1 MAERWSPHHLRL
13 HRHLVR
19 QPALLPQGGV
29 LLAALSGGQD
39 SMALVA
45 LLRDLQRLHHWDL
58 QLWHGD
64 HQWRPESEKQA
75 SELEAWAQNQ
85 GLALSIDRWA
95 APIHREAAARD
106 WRYSCLIERARALQ
120 ASHVVTAHTA
130 SDRAETLLLHLARGS
145 HRRGL
150 ASLRGHR
157 ELGESLHLV
166 RPLLIFS
173 RQDTAQICQDLQLP
187 IWLDPSNQDP
197 QFSRNRVRAEVLP
210 VLEALHPGASRRIN
224 ALAERLAA
232 EDSTRSE
239 LLQLALEPLKGEGNP
254 HQLQRRRLMAL
265 SAANQRDLL
274 HTWLTTSTGLEL
286 GAQQLDT
293 LLARLAPTQGPG
305 QTDLAGPW
313 RLQWDRTTLHLK
325 IQPNAEINP

>member
-13 HRHLVR
+13 HRHLLR
-19 QPALLPQGGV
+19 QPTLMRPGSV

-64 HQWRPESEKQA
+64 HQWRPESSQQA
-75 SELEAWAQNQ
+75 SELEAWAQSQ
-85 GLALSIDRWA
+85 GLVLWIDRWA

-106 WRYSCLIERARALQ
+106 WRYSCLIERARALK

-150 ASLRGHR
+150 ASLQGQR
-157 ELGESLHLV
+157 ELGEGLQLV

-224 ALAERLAA
+224 ALAERLAE
-232 EDSTRSE
+232 EDKHQSE
-239 LLQLALEPLKGEGNP
+239 LLALALEQLRSAEQPER
-254 HQLQRRRLMAL
+254 LQRRRLMAL
-265 SAANQRDLL
+265 SPANQRDLL
-274 HTWLTTSTGLEL
+274 QAWLQADAKLTLEAAPL
-286 GAQQLDT
+286 NT
-293 LLARLAPTQGPG
+293 LLARLARDPGPG
-305 QTDLAGPW
+305 QADLTGQW
-313 RLQWDRTTLHLK
+313 QLHWDRLTLDLQAKSKH
-325 IQPNAEINP
+325 

>member
-1 MAERWSPHHLRL
+1 
-13 HRHLVR
+13 
-19 QPALLPQGGV
+19 
-29 LLAALSGGQD
+29 
-39 SMALVA
+39 MALVA

-64 HQWRPESEKQA
+64 HQWRPESGQQA

-85 GLALSIDRWA
+85 GLVLSIDRWA
-95 APIHREAAARD
+95 TPIHREAAARD
-106 WRYSCLIERARALQ
+106 WRYSCLIERARAFK

-150 ASLRGHR
+150 ASLQGQR
-157 ELGESLHLV
+157 ELGEGLQVV

-187 IWLDPSNQDP
+187 IWLDPSNQDL

-232 EDSTRSE
+232 EDAAKSE
-239 LLQLALEPLKGEGNP
+239 LLQLALEPLRGQDNP

-265 SAANQRDLL
+265 SPANQRELL
-274 HTWLTTSTGLEL
+274 HAWLTASTGLDL
-286 GAQQLDT
+286 GAQQLET
-293 LLARLAPTQGPG
+293 LLARLAPAQGPG
-305 QTDLAGPW
+305 QSDLAGPW
-313 RLQWDRTTLHLK
+313 RLQWDRTKLHLK
-325 IQPNAEINP
+325 IQPNAELNP

>member
-1 MAERWSPHHLRL
+1 MAERWSPLHLRL
-13 HRHLVR
+13 HRHLLR
-19 QPALLPQGGV
+19 QPALLPQGSR
-29 LLAALSGGQD
+29 LLVALSGGQD

-45 LLRDLQRLHHWDL
+45 LLQDLKRLHHWEL

-64 HQWRPESEKQA
+64 HRWRPESSQQA
-75 SELEAWAQNQ
+75 TELAAWAEHQ
-85 GLALSIDRWA
+85 GLPIAVDGWP
-95 APIHREAAARD
+95 APSRSEVAARD
-106 WRYSCLIERARALQ
+106 WRYGCLERQARKQ
-120 ASHVVTAHTA
+120 DCTQVVTAHTA

-157 ELGESLHLV
+157 ELGEGLQVV

-173 RQDTAQICQDLQLP
+173 RQDTAQICEDLQLP

-239 LLQLALEPLKGEGNP
+239 LLQLALEPLRGDGNP
-254 HQLQRRRLMAL
+254 HRLQRRRLMAL
-265 SAANQRDLL
+265 SAPNQRDLL
-274 HTWLTTSTGLEL
+274 HAWLTVSTGLDFGTE
-286 GAQQLDT
+286 QLDT
-293 LLARLAPTQGPG
+293 LVARLAPAQGPG

-313 RLQWDRTTLHLK
+313 HLHWDSTTLHLK
-325 IQPNAEINP
+325 IQPNAEPNP

>member
-1 MAERWSPHHLRL
+1 MAESWSPHHLRL
-13 HRHLVR
+13 HRHLLR
-19 QPALLPQGGV
+19 QPGLLPQGEV

-64 HQWRPESEKQA
+64 HQWRPESGHQA
-75 SELEAWAQNQ
+75 SELEAWARSH

-106 WRYSCLIERARALQ
+106 WRYSCLIARAQALK

-130 SDRAETLLLHLARGS
+130 CDRAETLLLHVARGS

-150 ASLRGHR
+150 TSLREQR
-157 ELGESLHLV
+157 ELGAGIQLA
-166 RPLLIFS
+166 RPFLIFS
-173 RQDTAQICQDLQLP
+173 RQDTTQICQDLQLP
-187 IWLDPSNQDP
+187 IWLDPSNQDL

-232 EDSTRSE
+232 EDAARSE
-239 LLQLALEPLKGEGNP
+239 LLQLALEPLRGQDNP
-254 HQLQRRRLMAL
+254 HQLHRRRLMAL
-265 SAANQRDLL
+265 SAANQRDLMQAWL
-274 HTWLTTSTGLEL
+274 HADAKLTLEAAPL
-286 GAQQLDT
+286 NN
-293 LLARLAPTQGPG
+293 LLARLTRDPGPG
-305 QTDLAGPW
+305 QADLAGPW
-313 RLQWDRTTLHLK
+313 QLHWDRLTLGLQAK
-325 IQPNAEINP
+325 SKR

>member
-1 MAERWSPHHLRL
+1 
-13 HRHLVR
+13 
-19 QPALLPQGGV
+19 
-29 LLAALSGGQD
+29 
-39 SMALVA
+39 MALVA

-64 HQWRPESEKQA
+64 HQWRPESGHQA
-75 SELEAWAQNQ
+75 TELETWAQSQ

-106 WRYSCLIERARALQ
+106 WRYRCLIERARELKAN
-120 ASHVVTAHTA
+120 HVLTAHTA

-150 ASLRGHR
+150 ASLRTQR
-157 ELGESLHLV
+157 ELGEGLQLV

-210 VLEALHPGASRRIN
+210 VLETLHPGASRRIN

-239 LLQLALEPLKGEGNP
+239 LLQLALEPLGGDKTP
-254 HQLQRRRLMAL
+254 RQLQRRRLMAL
-265 SAANQRDLL
+265 SPANQRDLL
-274 HTWLTTSTGLEL
+274 HAWLTAGTGLDF
-286 GAQQLDT
+286 GTQQLKT
-293 LLARLAPTQGPG
+293 LLTRLEPAQGPG
-305 QTDLAGPW
+305 QADLAGPW
-313 RLQWDRTTLHLK
+313 HLRWDRTTLHLEM
-325 IQPNAEINP
+325 QPNAEFNP

>member
-1 MAERWSPHHLRL
+1 
-13 HRHLVR
+13 
-19 QPALLPQGGV
+19 
-29 LLAALSGGQD
+29 
-39 SMALVA
+39 MALVA

-64 HQWRPESEKQA
+64 HQWRPESGPQA
-75 SELEAWAQNQ
+75 SELEAWAQSQ

-106 WRYSCLIERARALQ
+106 WRYSCLIERAQALK
-120 ASHVVTAHTA
+120 ATHVVTAHTA
-130 SDRAETLLLHLARGS
+130 SDRAETLLLHVARGS

-150 ASLRGHR
+150 ASLRSQR
-157 ELGESLHLV
+157 ELGEGIQLV

-173 RQDTAQICQDLQLP
+173 RHDTAQICQDLQLP

-232 EDSTRSE
+232 EDAARSE
-239 LLQLALEPLKGEGNP
+239 LLQLALEPLRGQDNP
-254 HQLQRRRLMAL
+254 HQLHRRRLMAL

-274 HTWLTTSTGLEL
+274 HGWLTTSTGLDL
-286 GAQQLDT
+286 GSQQLDS
-293 LLARLAPTQGPG
+293 LLARLEPAKGPG
-305 QTDLAGPW
+305 QADLAGPW
-313 RLQWDRTTLHLK
+313 RLSWDRTTLHLE
-325 IQPNAEINP
+325 IQPTAESHP

>member
-1 MAERWSPHHLRL
+1 
-13 HRHLVR
+13 
-19 QPALLPQGGV
+19 
-29 LLAALSGGQD
+29 
-39 SMALVA
+39 MALVA

-64 HQWRPESEKQA
+64 HQWRPESGQQA

-85 GLALSIDRWA
+85 GLVLSIDRWA
-95 APIHREAAARD
+95 TPIHREAAARD
-106 WRYSCLIERARALQ
+106 WRYSCLIERARAFK

-150 ASLRGHR
+150 AILQGQR
-157 ELGESLHLV
+157 ELGEGLQVV

-187 IWLDPSNQDP
+187 IWLDPSNQDL

-232 EDSTRSE
+232 EDAAKSE
-239 LLQLALEPLKGEGNP
+239 LLQLALEPLRGQDNP

-265 SAANQRDLL
+265 SPANQRELL
-274 HTWLTTSTGLEL
+274 HAWLTASTGLDL
-286 GAQQLDT
+286 GAQQLET
-293 LLARLAPTQGPG
+293 LLARLAPAQGPG
-305 QTDLAGPW
+305 QSDLAGPW
-313 RLQWDRTTLHLK
+313 RLQWDRTKLHLK
-325 IQPNAEINP
+325 IQPNAELNP

>member
-13 HRHLVR
+13 HRHLLR

-29 LLAALSGGQD
+29 LLVALSGGQD

-64 HQWRPESEKQA
+64 HQWRPESGQQA
-75 SELEAWAQNQ
+75 SELEAWAQSQ
-85 GLALSIDRWA
+85 GLALSIDRWS

-106 WRYSCLIERARALQ
+106 WRYGCLIERARELQ

-150 ASLRGHR
+150 ASLPGQR
-157 ELGESLHLV
+157 ELGEGLHLV

-173 RQDTAQICQDLQLP
+173 RQDTTQICEDLQLP
-187 IWLDPSNQDP
+187 IWLDPSNHDP
-197 QFSRNRVRAEVLP
+197 QFNRNQVRAEVLP

-224 ALAERLAA
+224 TLAERLSE
-232 EDSTRSE
+232 EDNHQGE
-239 LLQLALEPLKGEGNP
+239 LLALALEQLRSAEHPEG
-254 HQLQRRRLMAL
+254 LQRRRLIAL
-265 SAANQRDLL
+265 SPANQRDLL
-274 HTWLTTSTGLEL
+274 QTWLQADAELTLEAAPL
-286 GAQQLDT
+286 NT
-293 LLARLAPTQGPG
+293 LLARLARDPGPS
-305 QTDLAGPW
+305 QMDLAGPW

>member
-19 QPALLPQGGV
+19 QPALLPQGRV

-75 SELEAWAQNQ
+75 FELEAWAQDQ

-150 ASLRGHR
+150 ASLPGQR
-157 ELGESLHLV
+157 ELGEGLHLV

-173 RQDTAQICQDLQLP
+173 RQDTTQICEDLQLP
-187 IWLDPSNQDP
+187 IWLDPSNHDP

-224 ALAERLAA
+224 ALAERLSE
-232 EDSTRSE
+232 EDNHQGE
-239 LLQLALEPLKGEGNP
+239 LLALALEQLRSAEHPEG
-254 HQLQRRRLMAL
+254 LQRRMLIAL
-265 SAANQRDLL
+265 SPANQRDLL
-274 HTWLTTSTGLEL
+274 QTWLQADAELTLEAAPL
-286 GAQQLDT
+286 NT
-293 LLARLAPTQGPG
+293 LLARLARDPGPS
-305 QTDLAGPW
+305 QMDLAGPW

>member
-13 HRHLVR
+13 HRHLLR
-19 QPALLPQGGV
+19 QPALLPRGV
-29 LLAALSGGQD
+29 RVLAALSGGQD

-45 LLRDLQRLHHWDL
+45 LLRDLQRLYHWDL

-64 HQWRPESEKQA
+64 HQWRAESGQQA
-75 SELEAWAQNQ
+75 SELEVWAQSQ

-95 APIHREAAARD
+95 APTHREAAARD
-106 WRYSCLIERARALQ
+106 WRYSSLIERARSLK

-150 ASLRGHR
+150 ASLRGQR
-157 ELGESLHLV
+157 ELGESLQVV

-173 RQDTAQICQDLQLP
+173 RQDTAQICKDLQLP
-187 IWLDPSNQDP
+187 IWVDPSNQDP

-232 EDSTRSE
+232 EDCTRSE
-239 LLQLALEPLKGEGNP
+239 LLQLALEPLREDGNP
-254 HQLQRRRLMAL
+254 HKLQRRRLMAL

-274 HTWLTTSTGLEL
+274 HAWLTVSTGLDL
-286 GAQQLDT
+286 GAEPLDT
-293 LLARLAPTQGPG
+293 LLARLAPAHGPG

-325 IQPNAEINP
+325 IQPNAEPNP

>member
-1 MAERWSPHHLRL
+1 
-13 HRHLVR
+13 
-19 QPALLPQGGV
+19 
-29 LLAALSGGQD
+29 
-39 SMALVA
+39 MALVA

-64 HQWRPESEKQA
+64 HQWRPESGQQA
-75 SELEAWAQNQ
+75 SELEAWAHNQ
-85 GLALSIDRWA
+85 GLALSIDRWT
-95 APIHREAAARD
+95 APIPREAAARD
-106 WRYSCLIERARALQ
+106 WRYSCLIERARALKT
-120 ASHVVTAHTA
+120 SHVVTAHTA

-150 ASLRGHR
+150 ASLREQR
-157 ELGESLHLV
+157 ELGEGLQVV

-173 RQDTAQICQDLQLP
+173 RHDTAQICQDLQLP

-210 VLEALHPGASRRIN
+210 VLEALHPGASKRIN

-239 LLQLALEPLKGEGNP
+239 LVQLALGPLREGGHP

-274 HTWLTTSTGLEL
+274 HAWLTTNTGLEL
-286 GAQQLDT
+286 GAEQLNT
-293 LLARLAPTQGPG
+293 LLARLAPAQGPG

-313 RLQWDRTTLHLK
+313 RLLWDRTTLHLK
-325 IQPNAEINP
+325 IQPIAEPNP

>member
-1 MAERWSPHHLRL
+1 
-13 HRHLVR
+13 
-19 QPALLPQGGV
+19 
-29 LLAALSGGQD
+29 
-39 SMALVA
+39 MALVA

-64 HQWRPESEKQA
+64 HQWRPESGQQA

-85 GLALSIDRWA
+85 GLVLSIDRWA
-95 APIHREAAARD
+95 TPIHREAAARY
-106 WRYSCLIERARALQ
+106 WRYSCLIERARAFK

-150 ASLRGHR
+150 ASLRGQR
-157 ELGESLHLV
+157 ELGEGLQVV

-173 RQDTAQICQDLQLP
+173 RQDTTQICQDLQLP
-187 IWLDPSNQDP
+187 IWLDPSNQDL

-232 EDSTRSE
+232 EDAAKSE
-239 LLQLALEPLKGEGNP
+239 LLQLALEPLRGQDNP

-265 SAANQRDLL
+265 SPANQRELL
-274 HTWLTTSTGLEL
+274 HAWLTASTGLDL
-286 GAQQLDT
+286 GAQQLET
-293 LLARLAPTQGPG
+293 LLARLAPAQGPG
-305 QTDLAGPW
+305 QSDLAGPW
-313 RLQWDRTTLHLK
+313 RLQWDRTKLHLK
-325 IQPNAEINP
+325 IQPNAELNP